1 MTIPRGTSLL
11 HSVFI
16 PIFADDW
23 KQLSTVAIAYFPL
36 SEWWMWSHLSYCT
49 EVPNSVDNEGLSICA
64 MDRAHQKGWI
74 KASRKAIIPLACS
87 RCCLWW
93 SEFKARDFSC
103 CMLILKTWSHLTSDL
118 IATQISFI
126 SKCSL
131 NMSCVNKVWRPEGD
145 LFDHYGSMHFLW

>member
-23 KQLSTVAIAYFPL
+23 KQLSIVAIAYFPL
-36 SEWWMWSHLSYCT
+36 SEWWMWSYLSYCA

-74 KASRKAIIPLACS
+74 KASRKAIITTGLFPLLFMMEWFLKHGTFLAAC
-87 RCCLWW
+87 
-93 SEFKARDFSC
+93 
-103 CMLILKTWSHLTSDL
+103 
-118 IATQISFI
+118 
-126 SKCSL
+126 
-131 NMSCVNKVWRPEGD
+131 VYWRPNITLHLAWYAHQCNLCLNGMFSAWSV
-145 LFDHYGSMHFLW
+145 LWSMRCVD